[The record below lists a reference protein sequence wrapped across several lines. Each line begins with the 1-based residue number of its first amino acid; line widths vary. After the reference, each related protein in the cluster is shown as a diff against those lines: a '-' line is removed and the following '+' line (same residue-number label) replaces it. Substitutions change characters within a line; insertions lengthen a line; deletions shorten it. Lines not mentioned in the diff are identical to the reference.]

1 MLSASYVYSVPP
13 LRLRRYYPVG
23 HLILSSIGISTFL
36 AGGALINS
44 YEVYIQLQQ
53 KEVLLYIFS
62 AFFFISHVKDFKD
75 IEGDKA
81 AGVQNILN
89 YIQVQKTM
97 GIIFISG
104 FTLSTYLIARI
115 LNIANAAMII
125 GMLLFLSGSI
135 YYILKTKSISRLDR
149 LLMLALIFLIYLTC
163 LWIYQITP

>member
-1 MLSASYVYSVPP
+1 
-13 LRLRRYYPVG
+13 
-23 HLILSSIGISTFL
+23 
-36 AGGALINS
+36 
-44 YEVYIQLQQ
+44 
-53 KEVLLYIFS
+53 
-62 AFFFISHVKDFKD
+62 
-75 IEGDKA
+75 
-81 AGVQNILN
+81 
-89 YIQVQKTM
+89 M

-125 GMLLFLSGSI
+125 GMLLFLSGSV